1 MSPEAKRKK
10 EKKKPKPQSSSSS
23 SSESESE
30 SSESEEERRRKKKK
44 RKATKV
50 KKQQQ
55 KLTKEEK
62 KFKKKIETYS
72 PDELLGYLQDMK
84 NKKKQLKKLKESQPS
99 TSKPPHTP
107 DPSTVFPETVRGK
120 ASHFYCLICSVYTG
134 KMDTWL
140 SHRASYHHIEMYSQT
155 KEVALKRF
163 NYNDI
168 DMQECVVGEKKF
180 TVDPAGQCR
189 ECLEIFWSQNDH
201 GAHLK
206 DGKCLK
212 LEKEKK
218 EKEKKEKK
226 EREEK
231 EKLEREGRATWT
243 EASLSILPRITP
255 ERSPSPNIIWKP
267 LPKAIDKGKR
277 WKPLGQEEV
286 RSVYERSPSPDIVPA
301 FRMQEE

>member
-84 NKKKQLKKLKESQPS
+84 NKKKQLKKLKES
-99 TSKPPHTP
+99 KPPHTP
-107 DPSTVFPETVRGK
+107 DPSTIFPETVRGK